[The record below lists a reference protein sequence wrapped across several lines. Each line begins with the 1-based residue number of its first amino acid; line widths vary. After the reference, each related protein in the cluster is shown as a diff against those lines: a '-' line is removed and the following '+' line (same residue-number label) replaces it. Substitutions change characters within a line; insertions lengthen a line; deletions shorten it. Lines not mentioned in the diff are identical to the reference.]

1 MSTMKEMLE
10 QKRTRLADEYQSR
23 LNWIRYA
30 VSEEGEVESIAFEQN
45 LQNQVFFMHEI
56 KTAIREIDK
65 QIEMLELL
73 QS

>member
-1 MSTMKEMLE
+1 MNAMKEMLE